1 MTPIHKNPA
10 YKKRVAIA
18 PYNFVPLPEAILT
31 TKDTLPSHDIYDDAL
46 LTGKIS
52 CTLTTSSPLYVRAAR
67 TQAEYENGKTPSD
80 PYYGNTK
87 ESLLIPGSS
96 LRGLLRNLVE
106 VVSYSRISP
115 VTKKPLFYRTVD
127 VSSIGKA
134 YGARMSGGDAGK
146 QGWFTLAN
154 AGYMEL
160 KNGDY
165 VIRPAR
171 DIFGTQHFRVHEDI
185 AVGTIPGLSKM
196 ATQKEP
202 RKWAP
207 SRDYKWVREQVWFKP
222 VPPTSHLPESPTFYA
237 DVTEMRLH
245 RQNDRPEGNDWE
257 EGYFIA
263 GGWVPSPKG
272 GRGKKRHWIVG
283 PASEG
288 DDGLIFIS
296 DEDVDLYGERTG
308 GYTQAVEKQKK
319 SVLPTK
325 EGERIPCFY
334 TFWEDE
340 EGRRRVAF
348 GHTGMFRLPYLKSPG
363 DMLPDTLK
371 HADGYDLAEAMFGF
385 VDQAKNDRSAVAGRI
400 SVTDA
405 VFQGKDPKKAI
416 MDEMMFSDQA
426 LSSPKPTT
434 VQHYLT
440 QSAPDYPEQLKHY
453 DSNPNTETSL
463 RGHKFYWHVGATEEF
478 QKRLSRAPKL
488 RDGDKHNIF
497 KPVKANQTF
506 SFEIHFENL
515 HPHELGALLWVLDK
529 ASGPYRLKL
538 GMGKPF
544 GLGSVEISHDV
555 ALSDR
560 QSRYSTLF
568 ADDQWNEGW
577 MPQEVKNTKVSD
589 ARERF
594 AQYVLQDKRINP
606 SNVGSV
612 DDLPRIKEL
621 LALLNWQNKPAEE
634 MTRYMDLDEF
644 TGRKNIFKELTG
656 KATRR
661 PVLPAATKVLDN
673 RWFAGL
679 PAEPPRSRTDNAG
692 GSRMPPPAPSNSTP
706 PRTPLARTAPEVKI
720 PPPAKRE
727 RPPKPELPKPVE
739 KDTSQLISGDI
750 IIGIVEQNTGAGKE
764 VRLTLEHGGKYDHA
778 IIPAGTSTIKRYK
791 KGEKVL
797 LEVRTL
803 KGDPED
809 GFIVTCHPVDL

>member
-1 MTPIHKNPA
+1 MTPTYKNPA

-31 TKDTLPSHDIYDDAL
+31 TADNLPSHDVYNDAL
-46 LTGKIS
+46 LTGKIT

-80 PYYGNTK
+80 PYYGDTK
-87 ESLLIPGSS
+87 ETLLIPGSS
-96 LRGLLRNLVE
+96 LRGMLRNLVE

-134 YGARMSGGDAGK
+134 YGVRMSGGDAGK

-154 AGYMEL
+154 AGYMEM

-165 VIRPAR
+165 FIRPAR
-171 DIFGTQHFRVHEDI
+171 EIFDTQHFRVHEEI
-185 AVGTIPGLSKM
+185 AVEVIPGLTTM
-196 ATQKEP
+196 ATQREN

-207 SRDYKWVREQVWFKP
+207 NRDYKWAREKVWFKP
-222 VPPTSHLPESPTFYA
+222 VAPTSHLPESPTFYA
-237 DVTEMRLH
+237 DVTEMRH
-245 RQNDRPEGNDWE
+245 QDERPEGNGWE
-257 EGYFIA
+257 EGFFIA

-283 PASEG
+283 PASESE
-288 DDGLIFIS
+288 DGLIFVS
-296 DEDVDLYGERTG
+296 DEDVELYRERTG
-308 GYTQAVEKQKK
+308 GSTQAVEKQKK
-319 SVLPTK
+319 SVLPAK
-325 EGERIPCFY
+325 EGEKIPCFY
-334 TFWEDE
+334 TFWKDE
-340 EGRRRVAF
+340 EGEQRVAF

-363 DMLPDTLK
+363 EMLPDALK
-371 HADGYDLAEAMFGF
+371 KMDGYDLAEAMFGF
-385 VDQAKNDRSAVAGRI
+385 VDQAKNDRSAVAGRV

-405 VFQGKDPKKAI
+405 IFQGKDPKKAI

-440 QSAPDYPEQLKHY
+440 QSAPDYPENLKHY
-453 DSNPNTETSL
+453 DSDPNTETSL
-463 RGHKFYWHVGATEEF
+463 RGHKFYWHVGASEEF
-478 QKRLSRAPKL
+478 HKRLSRAPEVRK
-488 RDGDKHNIF
+488 DSKPNVF

-506 SFEIHFENL
+506 SFDIHFENL

-529 ASGPYRLKL
+529 ASGLHRLKL

-544 GLGSVEISHDV
+544 GLGSIEITYDV
-555 ALSDR
+555 TLSDR
-560 QSRYSTLF
+560 QNRYSTLF

-577 MPQEVKNTKVSD
+577 MPQEAKDTKVSD

-606 SNVGSV
+606 SNVKSV

-621 LALLNWQNKPAEE
+621 LALLDWQNKPAEE

-679 PAEPPRSRTDNAG
+679 PAEPPRSRADNMG
-692 GSRMPPPAPSNSTP
+692 GNRMPPPAPSRPT
-706 PRTPLARTAPEVKI
+706 PRTPAARTAPEVKT
-720 PPPAKRE
+720 PPPGKRE
-727 RPPKPELPKPVE
+727 RPPRPELPKPV
-739 KDTSQLISGDI
+739 KKKTSQLVPGDI
-750 IIGIVEQNTGAGKE
+750 ITGIVEQNTGAGKE
-764 VRLTLEHGGKYDHA
+764 TWLTLEHGGRNDRA
-778 IIPAGTSTIKRYK
+778 TIPAGTNTIKRYK

-797 LEVRTL
+797 LEVRGIE
-803 KGDPED
+803 GDMED
-809 GFIVTCHPVDL
+809 GFLVTCNPVDL